1 MIHWPRHGPAGEDD
15 TEVFPRPDEE
25 PDTVVLPAVAVE
37 PTGRAGSLA
46 KASGSMAVATLV
58 SRATGFLRSIVL
70 VWVVG
75 AAATADAYN
84 AANTLPN
91 QVYEL
96 LVGGVLTSVLVPV
109 LVRAFER
116 DSDGGERYTQQLLTV
131 TTVTLVAVTVLAV
144 AGAPL
149 LTGLVVGNSTGQAD
163 PALATAFAF
172 LLLPQI
178 LCYGLAALL
187 TAVLNARRR
196 FAPGAWA
203 PVLNN
208 AVLLGTFAW
217 YRLLPGPGPGRHAA
231 IDDPHVLVLGV
242 GSTLGVAVQA
252 VVLVPFVVR
261 GGLRLRWRWGW
272 DRRMAEFGRLACWT
286 VAYGLV
292 SQVGVVVVSHI
303 ATDYVGLTVYQLV
316 WLLIQMPYGVIG
328 FSLITA
334 ILPRMSGAAARNDHQ
349 AVIDDL
355 SLATRSCVVTM
366 LPISVLLTVLGP
378 AAGTALFSIGRGS
391 GAAGQFGAALAW
403 GAFGLLPYAVTLLQL
418 RVFYAMRDAR
428 TPTVIVAVMIVV
440 KIALA
445 LAVPHLLAPA
455 HVVYGLTFA
464 NSASMVIGWLAGE
477 IWLRSR
483 LGRLGARR
491 LARTLAK
498 TVAASA
504 AGAVFAVLVHE
515 LIGRLV
521 AAPIASAWLT
531 LLAGGG
537 AGLGVTAGA
546 LLLLRTDELR
556 PITRR
561 FRRGPRPGRA

>member
-1 MIHWPRHGPAGEDD
+1 MRWPTEAD
-15 TEVFPRPDEE
+15 TEVFP
-25 PDTVVLPAVAVE
+25 AV
-37 PTGRAGSLA
+37 TGAPSLA
-46 KASGSMAVATLV
+46 RASGSMAVATLV
-58 SRATGFLRSIVL
+58 SRLTGFLRSIAL
-70 VWVVG
+70 VWVIG

-96 LVGGVLTSVLVPV
+96 LVGGVLTSVMVPV

-116 DSDGGERYTQQLLTV
+116 DADGGERYTQRLLTV
-131 TTVTLVAVTVLAV
+131 TTVTLLAVTVLAV

-149 LTGLVVGNSTGQAD
+149 LTGLVVGNSTGRAD
-163 PALATAFAF
+163 PVLATVFAF

-178 LCYGLAALL
+178 LCYGVAALL
-187 TAVLNARRR
+187 TAVLNARHR

-208 AVLLGTFAW
+208 VVLLGTFVW
-217 YRLLPGPGPGRHAA
+217 YGLLPGQVHASLT
-231 IDDPHVLVLGV
+231 DPHVLVLGL
-242 GSTLGVAVQA
+242 GSTLGVVAQA
-252 VVLVPFVVR
+252 AVLVPFVLR
-261 GGLRLRWRWGW
+261 DGPRLRWRWGW

-286 VAYGLV
+286 VAYGLI
-292 SQVGVVVVSHI
+292 SQAGVVVVSKI
-303 ATDYVGLTVYQLV
+303 ATAYVGLTVYQLV

-334 ILPRMSGAAARNDHQ
+334 ILPRMSAAAARHDHQ
-349 AVIDDL
+349 VVIDDL

-378 AAGTALFSIGRGS
+378 AVGTALFAIGRG
-391 GAAGQFGAALAW
+391 GGQAGQFGVALAW

-428 TPTVIVAVMIVV
+428 TPTVIGTAMIAV
-440 KIALA
+440 KIALS
-445 LAVPHLLAPA
+445 LAVPHLLAA
-455 HVVYGLTFA
+455 DQVVYGLTFA

-477 IWLRSR
+477 LWLRSR

-491 LARTLAK
+491 LARTLGK
-498 TVAASA
+498 TLCAAA
-504 AGAVFAVLVHE
+504 AGAVVAVLTGE
-515 LIGRLV
+515 PSGRLV
-521 AAPIASAWLT
+521 AQPIASAWLT
-531 LLAGGG
+531 LLLGGG
-537 AGLGVTAGA
+537 AGLVVTFGG

-556 PITRR
+556 PLTRR
-561 FRRGPRPGRA
+561 FRRA